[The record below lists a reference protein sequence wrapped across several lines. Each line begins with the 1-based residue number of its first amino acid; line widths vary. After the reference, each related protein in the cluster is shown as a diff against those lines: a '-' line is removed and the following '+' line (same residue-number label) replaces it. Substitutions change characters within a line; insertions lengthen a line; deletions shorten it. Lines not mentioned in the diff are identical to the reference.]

1 MLLIGAILAPGRR
14 TVASVL
20 RITGHARDK
29 HFTNYHRFLSRAPWS
44 ARDGA
49 HILLGHLVRAFV
61 PVTTRRVQSLA
72 ERCQAPMV
80 PSTVLNVSASE
91 VMRAV
96 ATTVRTAA
104 SPLAD
109 HMAR

>member
-1 MLLIGAILAPGRR
+1 MMVDAGKQAIVAPSAE
-14 TVASVL
+14 VAYPC
-20 RITGHARDK
+20 GEARGISACG
-29 HFTNYHRFLSRAPWS
+29 FL
-44 ARDGA
+44 
-49 HILLGHLVRAFV
+49 
-61 PVTTRRVQSLA
+61 VTTQGVRRSA

-80 PSTVLNVSASE
+80 PSTVLKVLASE